1 MPASTATHPDKP
13 GIQRNRARA
22 RRERSVRERAPK
34 QNIGMTTTATHPTA
48 RAALPIL
55 ILTLVWGC
63 NWPILKMGVTE
74 LAPLT
79 FRGLTLPLAA
89 VGMLLVARL
98 SGDSIRVPRALWPRL
113 GVLALFNIAGWNG
126 FVLFG
131 VQLLPAGRSAIL
143 AYTMPVWATM
153 IAAVLLHE
161 PLSRRKLL
169 GLALGVSGM
178 AVLIGEQVSV
188 VRAAPFGALMI
199 LTAAI
204 VWAIGTVLLR
214 KWQPPM
220 PQNALSGWMML
231 IGWLPLAV
239 LAPLF
244 DPQPLSAALANLSAR
259 GWFAIAYNV
268 FLAGTLAHWA
278 WFTLARTLP
287 VAVSSLSSLPVPV
300 VGVFSGIVLLGE
312 RPGLQE
318 WIALALVVA
327 ALFTVL
333 FQPSGKRVTAEP
345 LAPDD

>member
-1 MPASTATHPDKP
+1 LTTQPAT
-13 GIQRNRARA
+13 
-22 RRERSVRERAPK
+22 
-34 QNIGMTTTATHPTA
+34 PTA

-63 NWPILKMGVTE
+63 NWPVLKMGVTE

-89 VGMLLVARL
+89 LGMLIVARM
-98 SGDSIRVPRALWPRL
+98 SGDSIRVPRALWWRL
-113 GVLALFNIAGWNG
+113 AVLAFFNIGCWNG
-126 FVLFG
+126 LVLFG
-131 VQLLPAGRSAIL
+131 VQQLPAGRSAIL
-143 AYTMPVWATM
+143 AYTMPIWATM
-153 IAAVLLHE
+153 IAAVFLHE
-161 PLSRRKLL
+161 RLSRQKLA
-169 GLALGVSGM
+169 GLVLGVSGM
-178 AVLIGEQVSV
+178 AVLIGEQISV

-199 LTAAI
+199 LGAAI
-204 VWAIGTVLLR
+204 SWAIGTVLLR
-214 KWQPPM
+214 KWRPPIA
-220 PQNALSGWMML
+220 QNTMSGWMML
-231 IGWLPLAV
+231 LGWIPLAV

-244 DPQPLSAALANLSAR
+244 DPQPWSVELANLSPR

-312 RPGLQE
+312 RPGVQE
-318 WIALALVVA
+318 WVALALVVC

-333 FQPSGKRVTAEP
+333 FQPSGRRVTAAP